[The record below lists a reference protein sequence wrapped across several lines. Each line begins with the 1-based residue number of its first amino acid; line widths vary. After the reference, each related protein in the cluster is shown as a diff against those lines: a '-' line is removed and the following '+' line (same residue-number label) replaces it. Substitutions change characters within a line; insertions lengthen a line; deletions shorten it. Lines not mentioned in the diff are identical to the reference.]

1 MINGCS
7 FSYNHKYTNNRP
19 THTMKTLRS
28 ILTFYKSFAF
38 VSILITLASAV
49 VVYLSGNKG
58 VFMIQGFFWF
68 KIFSLGAIFYIN
80 NTYKKDEYYYYKNL
94 GISKLMLWI
103 PPLVFDFVLF
113 LFTIITIAIHNY
125 EA

>member
-1 MINGCS
+1 M
-7 FSYNHKYTNNRP
+7 KTLR
-19 THTMKTLRS
+19 KTLRS

-49 VVYLSGNKG
+49 VVYLSGSKG

-68 KIFSLGAIFYIN
+68 KTFSLGAIFYIN

-94 GISKLMLWI
+94 GISKIMLWV
-103 PPLVFDFVLF
+103 PTLVFDFALF

>member
-7 FSYNHKYTNNRP
+7 FTIITKIP
-19 THTMKTLRS
+19 TTAPPTMKTLRS
-28 ILTFYKSFAF
+28 ILTFYKSFTF

-49 VVYLSGNKG
+49 VIYLSGNKG